1 MQTTCVTLR
10 LLMPYLVVKVAFR
23 PPAQQQAFFRCD
35 HLLCKGQMH
44 GMSRNIHRVLQ
55 AGQQPLA
62 ACSVVICSIHVHA
75 QAVHTG
81 CSMPME
87 NAHDY

>member
-1 MQTTCVTLR
+1 
-10 LLMPYLVVKVAFR
+10 
-23 PPAQQQAFFRCD
+23 
-35 HLLCKGQMH
+35 
-44 GMSRNIHRVLQ
+44 MSRNIHRVLQ